1 MAIYG
6 FLLVGFCVGMGVG
19 MLIMFISD
27 TQHIKEIRQIGLE
40 GIDEVGSKYMAE
52 LKKAYAEIK
61 RLQGVINGLQIEK
74 AKAAM
79 ESKLPKAPEIMPDW
93 LKDFYDTSKVPEG
106 KDDFGGITL

>member
-19 MLIMFISD
+19 MLIMLISD
-27 TQHIKEIRQIGLE
+27 MRYIKEIRQIGLD

-52 LKKAYAEIK
+52 LKKAYSEIE
-61 RLQGVINGLQIEK
+61 RLTGVINQLQIEK
-74 AKAAM
+74 AM
-79 ESKLPKAPEIMPDW
+79 RSHPMPKAPEVEPDW
-93 LKDFYDTSKVPEG
+93 LKVFFDTSKAPEG

>member
-19 MLIMFISD
+19 MLIMLISD
-27 TQHIKEIRQIGLE
+27 MRYIKEIRQIGLD

-52 LKKAYAEIK
+52 LKKAYAEIE
-61 RLQGVINGLQIEK
+61 RLQGLVNSLQIEK
-74 AKAAM
+74 AKENIKAM
-79 ESKLPKAPEIMPDW
+79 PKAPEVMPDW